1 MLGLDKNKVVITP
14 YSPEWTI
21 EFKKEKRTLET
32 LLKGRVFAIEH
43 VGSTSIPGLS
53 AKPIIDIAVAVQTK
67 DLLYDLIPILSKNGY
82 DVIDAI
88 ETKGEVL
95 ARKGPP
101 ERRTHYI
108 HIEVIDSTFWRNH
121 ILFRD
126 YLLAHPES
134 VKQYELLKKDI
145 SEKYKDERKK
155 YTAAK
160 NEFIQDILNKAQYK
174 DFS

>member
-1 MLGLDKNKVVITP
+1 MQKNKVVIAP
-14 YSPEWTI
+14 YSPEWAI
-21 EFKKEKRTLET
+21 EFKKEKRALEK
-32 LLKGRVFAIEH
+32 LFKGHILAIEH

-67 DLLYDLIPILSKNGY
+67 DRLYDLIPILSKNGY
-82 DVIDAI
+82 DVMDLI
-88 ETKGEVL
+88 ETKGEIL

-101 ERRTHYI
+101 ECRTHYI
-108 HIEVIDSTFWRNH
+108 HIEVLESAFWRNH

-145 SEKYKDERKK
+145 SKKYKDERKK

-160 NEFIQDILNKAQYK
+160 NEFIQDILNKAQ
-174 DFS
+174 

>member
-1 MLGLDKNKVVITP
+1 MD
-14 YSPEWTI
+14 S
-21 EFKKEKRTLET
+21 
-32 LLKGRVFAIEH
+32 
-43 VGSTSIPGLS
+43 
-53 AKPIIDIAVAVQTK
+53 
-67 DLLYDLIPILSKNGY
+67 
-82 DVIDAI
+82 I

-101 ERRTHYI
+101 ECRTHYI
-108 HIEVIDSTFWRNH
+108 HIEVIESAFWRNH

-134 VKQYELLKKDI
+134 VKQYEFLKKDI

-174 DFS
+174 FVLTIIQQIYHLFFLFVDNECLDFDIYPVFYAFFQIFLRFYQCHNMWQNQL